1 MATHSRILAWRIPMD
16 RGAWRAAVHRVTE
29 LDTTEMTQL
38 SHTLDY
44 THPLY
49 HGHLAPSLN
58 LSPGSLLR
66 GPLVSRGHV
75 THLYFLEVKVK
86 LLSHV

>member
-1 MATHSRILAWRIPMD
+1 MATHSHILAWRIPMD

-38 SHTLDY
+38 LHTLDY
-44 THPLY
+44 SHPLY

-58 LSPGSLLR
+58 LSPG
-66 GPLVSRGHV
+66 VS
-75 THLYFLEVKVK
+75 
-86 LLSHV
+86 